1 MDQNFLFNIKKKTF
15 FNNMIINL
23 HILVGIQAAG
33 LVFLVNL

>member
-1 MDQNFLFNIKKKTF
+1 
-15 FNNMIINL
+15 MIINL